1 MSLGV
6 DFVFQINK
14 KILIS
19 IIFIFLIFTII
30 LIYFQLYN
38 YSIITG
44 SFTFVLIILLIID
57 SLRSKSPRIKYE
69 NSVKDILNTYD
80 GILVEVKNIPDLK
93 DKNIL
98 LVKNMEEL
106 IDAQAE
112 IKKPIYFYKEA
123 SDCIFLLIDM
133 DEVCIFI
140 YRLNHSI
147 KTAVDSIIELKEKK
161 EIELL

>member
-1 MSLGV
+1 M
-6 DFVFQINK
+6 FQINK

-19 IIFIFLIFTII
+19 IIFIFLISTII

-106 IDAQAE
+106 IDAQAK

>member
-1 MSLGV
+1 M
-6 DFVFQINK
+6 FQINK

-19 IIFIFLIFTII
+19 IIFIFLISTII

-57 SLRSKSPRIKYE
+57 SLRCKSPRIKYE

>member
-1 MSLGV
+1 M
-6 DFVFQINK
+6 FQINK

-19 IIFIFLIFTII
+19 IIFIFLISTII

-147 KTAVDSIIELKEKK
+147 QTAVDSIIELKEKK

>member
-1 MSLGV
+1 M
-6 DFVFQINK
+6 FQINK

>member
-1 MSLGV
+1 M
-6 DFVFQINK
+6 FQINK

-19 IIFIFLIFTII
+19 IIFIFLISTII

>member
-1 MSLGV
+1 
-6 DFVFQINK
+6 
-14 KILIS
+14 
-19 IIFIFLIFTII
+19 
-30 LIYFQLYN
+30 
-38 YSIITG
+38 
-44 SFTFVLIILLIID
+44 
-57 SLRSKSPRIKYE
+57 
-69 NSVKDILNTYD
+69 
-80 GILVEVKNIPDLK
+80 
-93 DKNIL
+93 
-98 LVKNMEEL
+98 MEEL